1 MNYCEEQLKAEEEKA
16 WKERINR
23 VNSRLRSFPCC
34 GGKAEVKEQSR
45 PDGYCSYNVLYVECS
60 RCGLKTKELITGGY
74 YDEWHTPEEA
84 AELWNRR
91 M

>member
-1 MNYCEEQLKAEEEKA
+1 MSYCEEQLIAAEEKA

-23 VNSRLRSFPCC
+23 VNSRLKSCPCC

-45 PDGYCSYNVLYVECS
+45 PDGYCSYNVLYIKCN
-60 RCGLKTKELITGGY
+60 RCGLKSKELITDGY
-74 YDEWHTPEEA
+74 YGERHTPEEA
-84 AELWNRR
+84 GDLWNHR